1 MALLM
6 MRYVAVDL
14 GAESGR
20 VIAGTLTDG
29 RVALEEVYRFANAP
43 VRTPDGLHW
52 DVLRLYDE
60 VLTGLAAVAGRYGRA
75 VDGIGVDAWGVDYG
89 LLDAGGRL
97 LGNPYHYRDARTDGL
112 PEEAARIVPASEQYA
127 RTGIAQLPINTIYQ
141 LMALAR
147 GGDRSAEHATSLL
160 MIPDLLHYWLTGE
173 RAAEYTEATTT
184 GALGV
189 EGAWA
194 TDLLARLGIPAHM
207 LLPPVQPGATL
218 GSLHPSVRAACGLD
232 AVPVILPAAHDTASA
247 VVATPARP
255 RLDTADGWATH
266 AYISSGTWSLLGLEL
281 DRPILGDEARR
292 AGFTN
297 EGGVGGT
304 YRFLTNIMGLWLV
317 QECRRAWAR
326 AGRDWGYEEMT
337 ARAAE
342 IPSPGVVI
350 DANDPTFLHPADM
363 PTAVRAYLA
372 RTNQRAVDEPVALV
386 RAILEGLA
394 LAYRVAIDEAE
405 RLSGQRV
412 DMIHVIGGGARNGL
426 LCQLAA
432 DACRRPVL
440 AGPAEA
446 TALGN
451 VLVQAMG
458 SGALRDLA
466 DVRAVACASAHVT
479 TFEPRMRGDW
489 NDRRGQL
496 RAFQACRET
505 GCVGR

>member
-1 MALLM
+1 MM

-20 VIAGTLTDG
+20 VIAGAFTG
-29 RVALEEVYRFANAP
+29 ERVALEEVYRFANTP
-43 VRTPDGLHW
+43 VRTTDGLQW
-52 DVLRLYDE
+52 DVLRLYKE
-60 VLTGLAAVAGRYGRA
+60 ALTGLSAVAGRYGRK

-112 PEEAARIVPASEQYA
+112 PEEAARIVPATEQYA
-127 RTGIAQLPINTIYQ
+127 RTGIAPLPINTIYQ
-141 LMALAR
+141 LMALVRA
-147 GGDRSAEHATSLL
+147 GDRGVAHASSLL

-189 EGAWA
+189 EGSWA
-194 TDLLARLGIPAHM
+194 TDLLARLGVPAHM

-218 GSLHPSVRAACGLD
+218 GPLSPIPRAECGLD
-232 AVPVILPAAHDTASA
+232 AVPIILPATHDTASA
-247 VVATPARP
+247 VVAVPANP
-255 RLDTADGWATH
+255 RRDTSTGGMAH
-266 AYISSGTWSLLGLEL
+266 AYISSGTWSLVGLEL
-281 DRPILGDEARR
+281 DHPILSDEARR

-326 AGRDWGYEEMT
+326 TGREWGYEDMT
-337 ARAAE
+337 ARAAH

-350 DANDPTFLHPADM
+350 DANDPMFLRPPDM
-363 PTAVRAYLA
+363 PAAIRAYLA
-372 RTNQRAVDEPVALV
+372 RTVQRAVDEPVALV
-386 RAILEGLA
+386 RVILEGLA
-394 LAYRVAIDEAE
+394 LTYQVAIEEAE
-405 RLSGQRV
+405 RLSGRRV
-412 DMIHVIGGGARNGL
+412 DTIHVIGGGARNGL

-440 AGPAEA
+440 AGPVEA

-451 VLVQAMG
+451 ILVQAMG

-466 DVRAVACASAHVT
+466 EARAVARASTHVT
-479 TFEPRMRGDW
+479 AYEPRMRGDW
-489 NDRRGQL
+489 DERRQRL
-496 RAFQACRET
+496 HAFRIRRANSA
-505 GCVGR
+505 